1 MIDVL
6 KLRVNKLIEENK
18 DNKEILEKYKLIK
31 EILNKD
37 DLTVLAVSRYTIGV
51 DIERITDYDFLIVK
65 NFFNEEEKNIV
76 KNSDFFRIFTLK
88 ESYIKMFDLKYDSF
102 YKDDYN
108 KYYNETIEYKDYI
121 ISYVVDCLT

>member
-37 DLTVLAVSRYTIGV
+37 DCVLNMSIEYAYAILRDLGVS
-51 DIERITDYDFLIVK
+51 
-65 NFFNEEEKNIV
+65 EEK
-76 KNSDFFRIFTLK
+76 LK
-88 ESYIKMFDLKYDSF
+88 SVYLELI
-102 YKDDYN
+102 
-108 KYYNETIEYKDYI
+108 
-121 ISYVVDCLT
+121 

>member
-37 DLTVLAVSRYTIGV
+37 DCFLNMSIEYAHAILRDLGV
-51 DIERITDYDFLIVK
+51 P
-65 NFFNEEEKNIV
+65 EEK
-76 KNSDFFRIFTLK
+76 LK
-88 ESYIKMFDLKYDSF
+88 SVYLELI
-102 YKDDYN
+102 
-108 KYYNETIEYKDYI
+108 
-121 ISYVVDCLT
+121 